1 MCIETQKS
9 ENPGWAIP
17 GFSKKNVAG
26 QAIDSIR
33 YLYLPIRHL
42 SSLFFPQSILFY
54 QPAHG
59 QGFSVSC
66 DQGAREGQPC
76 LEISPGVVL

>member
-17 GFSKKNVAG
+17 GFSKNVADT
-26 QAIDSIR
+26 AINSIR

-42 SSLFFPQSILFY
+42 SSLFFPQSTLFFQPAYGQGIILFSGLL
-54 QPAHG
+54 AMG
-59 QGFSVSC
+59 GNLCS
-66 DQGAREGQPC
+66 
-76 LEISPGVVL
+76 EIWPGVVV

>member
-1 MCIETQKS
+1 MKCIKAQKRKALGTNQS
-9 ENPGWAIP
+9 
-17 GFSKKNVAG
+17 FSKNLAG
-26 QAIDSIR
+26 RAINSVR
-33 YLYLPIRHL
+33 YLYLPTSHL